1 MKFKNVI
8 EIQVPVSEVFKF
20 VADLRNAPKW
30 NYYVVRVIQEN
41 GNGPATGAR
50 YFQTR
55 KTDQQRYEITHY
67 EEENSLTI
75 QTLPGS
81 SPVFERQMRFETVA
95 DGTRLIDEW
104 TLRTGYP
111 GMFESLAVSR
121 VSGAV
126 EENLGKLKELLEN
139 GQTQLQDGWVSK
151 LR

>member
-8 EIQVPVSEVFKF
+8 EIQAPVSDVFEF
-20 VADLRNAPKW
+20 VADLRNTPKW

-41 GNGPATGAR
+41 GDGPTTGAR
-50 YFQTR
+50 YHQTR
-55 KTDQQRYEITHY
+55 RTDQQRYEITQY
-67 EEENSLTI
+67 EEKKSLTVK
-75 QTLPGS
+75 TLPGS

-111 GMFESLAVSR
+111 GMFERLAVSR
-121 VSGAV
+121 ISGAV
-126 EENLGKLKELLEN
+126 DENLGKLKELLEN
-139 GQTQLQDGWVSK
+139 GQTRLQSGRVSK